1 MDARQRGHH
10 TPLGATTGDTSRVLR
25 YPIPKAM
32 LTPTDQSFR
41 DTEVFD
47 AAAVAAGLEALVA
60 AHSGN
65 ERELRLAVSRQLK
78 TALMEGRATAER
90 LLIKDRHG
98 RRCAERLCSMQDEI
112 IRVLFEFAAKHL
124 YPAQNLSEA
133 EHMAVVATGGYGRG
147 VLAAGS
153 DIDLLFLLPYK
164 QTAWGE
170 SIAEAILYCLWD
182 MGLKVGHATRSVAEC
197 IRQAK
202 ADMTIRTGLLEARY
216 LLGDRK
222 LFDELVTR
230 YDKEVVQGT
239 GAEFVAAKLAEREE
253 RHRRAG
259 QSRYLVE
266 PNVKD
271 GKGGLR
277 DLHTLFWIAKYV
289 YRVHEREELIDHG
302 VYDPREYRRFRRCGD
317 FLWAVRCHMHFLT
330 GRAEERLSFDIQREI
345 AVRLGYTEHPGLR
358 DVERFMKHY
367 FLIAKDVGDL
377 TAILCAKLE
386 DSQAKALPVLSRMMA
401 RFRPRTRHT
410 PTETDDFV
418 IDHNR
423 INVDD
428 ESVFKRD
435 PVNMIRIFQL
445 AQKYNLAFHPDAMH
459 IATRS
464 LKLIDQ
470 NLRENE
476 EANRLFLDIL
486 TSKNDAETVL
496 RRMNEAGVLGSF
508 VPAFGRIVAMM
519 QFNMYHHYTVDEHLL
534 RCVGVLSDIDAGRTD
549 DTKFAN
555 ELMRTIQ
562 PRHRELL
569 YVTLFLH
576 DIAKGRI
583 EDHSIAGAR
592 VARNLCPRL
601 GFSPAETETVAW
613 LIEVHLVMSSVAQ
626 SRDLSDRV
634 TIENFSKVV
643 QSVER
648 MKLLTILTTADIKA
662 VGPGVWNGWKA
673 QLIRTLYYETEPV
686 LTGGFS
692 EVNRAQRV
700 AVAQAEFRAE
710 LADWT
715 AAELDAYI
723 ALHYPAYWLK
733 VDLPQKITDARFMRE
748 AAQAGKSLAT
758 SVAFPAAR
766 GVTELTVLAPDH
778 PWLLSIIAGACA
790 VAGANIVDAQIFT
803 TTDGRALDTI
813 AVTREF
819 EHDADEARRA
829 ARITDSIEKAL
840 RGDLRLPEV
849 VAKRATAKARLKAF
863 AVEPEVTINNG
874 WSNRYTMVEVV
885 GLDRPGLL
893 FELTTTLSKLNLNI
907 GSAHVATFGERVVD
921 VFYVT
926 DLFGAKITA
935 ATRQATIKRALI
947 ALLSP
952 GRDTA
957 GKPTKAA
964 ASA

>member
-1 MDARQRGHH
+1 
-10 TPLGATTGDTSRVLR
+10 
-25 YPIPKAM
+25 M
-32 LTPTDQSFR
+32 LTLTDQVSP
-41 DTEVFD
+41 EAEIFD
-47 AAAVAAGLEALVA
+47 AVAIAAELEQLAAVHAGGE
-60 AHSGN
+60 H
-65 ERELRLAVSRQLK
+65 ELRLAVSRRLRA
-78 TALMEGRATAER
+78 ALAHGRAAAER
-90 LLIKDRHG
+90 LLIADRHG
-98 RRCAERLCSMQDEI
+98 RRCAERLSLMQDEI
-112 IRVLFEFAAKHL
+112 VRVVYEFATKHL
-124 YPAQNLSEA
+124 YPAQNPSEA
-133 EHMAVVATGGYGRG
+133 ERMAIVATGGYGRG

-170 SIAEAILYCLWD
+170 SVAETILYCLWD
-182 MGLKVGHATRSVAEC
+182 MGLKVGHATRTVNEC
-197 IRQAK
+197 IRQAR
-202 ADMTIRTGLLEARY
+202 ADMTIRTSLLEARF
-216 LLGDRK
+216 LLGDHK
-222 LFDELVTR
+222 LFDELVAR
-230 YDKEVVQGT
+230 FDKDVVQGT
-239 GAEFVAAKLAEREE
+239 AAEFVAAKLAEREE

-277 DLHTLFWIAKYV
+277 DLHTLYWIAKYV
-289 YRVHEREELIDHG
+289 YRVREREELIALG

-386 DSQAKALPVLSRMMA
+386 DSHAKAMPVLSRMMA
-401 RFRPRTRHT
+401 RFRPRARHT
-410 PTETDDFV
+410 LSDSEDFV
-418 IDHNR
+418 VDHNR
-423 INVDD
+423 INVAD
-428 ESVFKRD
+428 ENVFKRD
-435 PVNMIRIFQL
+435 PVNLIRIFHL

-459 IATRS
+459 VATRS

-470 NLRENE
+470 TLRDNE
-476 EANRLFLDIL
+476 EANRLFLEIL
-486 TSKNDAETVL
+486 TSKNDGETVL
-496 RRMNEAGVLGSF
+496 RRMNEAGVLGQF

-534 RCVGVLSDIDAGRTD
+534 RCIGVLSDIEAARTE
-549 DTKFAN
+549 DTKLAN
-555 ELMRTIQ
+555 ELMRSIQ

-613 LIEVHLVMSSVAQ
+613 LIEVHLLMSTVAQ

-634 TIENFSKVV
+634 TIENFSAAV

-648 MKLLTILTTADIKA
+648 LKLLTILTAADIKA

-710 LADWT
+710 LTDWT
-715 AAELDAYI
+715 PAEVDAYI

-733 VDLPQKITDARFMRE
+733 VDLPQKIAHARFLRS

-803 TTDGRALDTI
+803 TTDGRAFDTI
-813 AVTREF
+813 SVSREF
-819 EHDADEARRA
+819 ELDADEARRA

-840 RGDLRLPEV
+840 RGDLKLPEV
-849 VAKRATAKARLKAF
+849 VAQRAIAKGRLKAF
-863 AVEPEVTINNG
+863 AVPPEVTVNNG
-874 WSNRYTMVEVV
+874 WSNRYTMVEVI

-893 FELTTTLSKLNLNI
+893 FEVTATLSKLNLNI
-907 GSAHVATFGERVVD
+907 ASAHVATFGERVVD

-947 ALLSP
+947 ALLTP
-952 GRDTA
+952 APAVAERPAKG
-957 GKPTKAA
+957 AA
-964 ASA
+964 AG

>member
-1 MDARQRGHH
+1 
-10 TPLGATTGDTSRVLR
+10 
-25 YPIPKAM
+25 M
-32 LTPTDQSFR
+32 LTLTDQVSP
-41 DTEVFD
+41 EAEIFD
-47 AAAVAAGLEALVA
+47 AVAIAAELEQLAAVHAGGE
-60 AHSGN
+60 H
-65 ERELRLAVSRQLK
+65 ELRLAVSRRLRA
-78 TALMEGRATAER
+78 ALAHGRAAAER
-90 LLIKDRHG
+90 LLIADRHG
-98 RRCAERLCSMQDEI
+98 RRCAERLSLMQDEI
-112 IRVLFEFAAKHL
+112 VRVVYEFATKHL
-124 YPAQNLSEA
+124 YPAQNPSEA
-133 EHMAVVATGGYGRG
+133 ERMAIVATGGYGRG

-170 SIAEAILYCLWD
+170 SVAETILYCLWD
-182 MGLKVGHATRSVAEC
+182 MGLKVGHATRTVNEC
-197 IRQAK
+197 IRQAR
-202 ADMTIRTGLLEARY
+202 ADMTIRTSLLEARF
-216 LLGDRK
+216 LLGDHK
-222 LFDELVTR
+222 LFDELVAR
-230 YDKEVVQGT
+230 FDKDVVQGT
-239 GAEFVAAKLAEREE
+239 AAEFVAAKLAEREE

-277 DLHTLFWIAKYV
+277 DLHTLYWIAKYV
-289 YRVHEREELIDHG
+289 YRVREREELIALG

-386 DSQAKALPVLSRMMA
+386 DSHAKAMPVLSRMMA
-401 RFRPRTRHT
+401 RFRPRARHT
-410 PTETDDFV
+410 LSDSEDFV
-418 IDHNR
+418 VDHNR
-423 INVDD
+423 INVAD
-428 ESVFKRD
+428 ENVFKRD
-435 PVNMIRIFQL
+435 PVNLIRIFHL

-459 IATRS
+459 VATRS

-470 NLRENE
+470 TLRDNE
-476 EANRLFLDIL
+476 EANRLFLEIL
-486 TSKNDAETVL
+486 TSKNDGETVL
-496 RRMNEAGVLGSF
+496 RRMNEAGVLGQF

-534 RCVGVLSDIDAGRTD
+534 RCIGVLSDIEAARTE
-549 DTKFAN
+549 DTKLAN
-555 ELMRTIQ
+555 ELMRSIQ

-613 LIEVHLVMSSVAQ
+613 LIEVHLLMSTVAQ

-634 TIENFSKVV
+634 TIENFSAAV

-648 MKLLTILTTADIKA
+648 LKLLTILTAADIKA

-710 LADWT
+710 LTDWT
-715 AAELDAYI
+715 AAEVDAYI

-733 VDLPQKITDARFMRE
+733 VDLPQKIAHARFLRS

-803 TTDGRALDTI
+803 TTDGRAFDTI
-813 AVTREF
+813 SVSREF
-819 EHDADEARRA
+819 ELDDDEARRA

-840 RGDLRLPEV
+840 RGDLKLPEV
-849 VAKRATAKARLKAF
+849 VAQRAIAKGRLKAF
-863 AVEPEVTINNG
+863 AVPPEVTVNNG
-874 WSNRYTMVEVV
+874 WSNRYTMVEVI

-893 FELTTTLSKLNLNI
+893 FEVTATLSKLNLNI
-907 GSAHVATFGERVVD
+907 ASAHVATFGERVVD

-947 ALLSP
+947 ALLTP
-952 GRDTA
+952 APAVAERPAKG
-957 GKPTKAA
+957 AA
-964 ASA
+964 AG

>member
-1 MDARQRGHH
+1 
-10 TPLGATTGDTSRVLR
+10 
-25 YPIPKAM
+25 M
-32 LTPTDQSFR
+32 LTLTDQVSP
-41 DTEVFD
+41 EAEIFD
-47 AAAVAAGLEALVA
+47 AVAIAAELEHLAAVHAGSE
-60 AHSGN
+60 H
-65 ERELRLAVSRQLK
+65 ELRLAVSRRLRA
-78 TALMEGRATAER
+78 ALAHGRAAAER
-90 LLIKDRHG
+90 LLIADRHG
-98 RRCAERLCSMQDEI
+98 RRCAERLSLMQDEI
-112 IRVLFEFAAKHL
+112 VRVVYEFATKHL
-124 YPAQNLSEA
+124 YPAQNPSEA
-133 EHMAVVATGGYGRG
+133 ERMAIVATGGYGRG

-170 SIAEAILYCLWD
+170 SVAETILYCLWD
-182 MGLKVGHATRSVAEC
+182 MGLKVGHATRTVNEC
-197 IRQAK
+197 IRQAR
-202 ADMTIRTGLLEARY
+202 ADMTIRTSLLEARY
-216 LLGDRK
+216 LLGDHK
-222 LFDELVTR
+222 LFDELVAR
-230 YDKEVVQGT
+230 FDKDVVQGT
-239 GAEFVAAKLAEREE
+239 AAEFVAAKLAEREE

-277 DLHTLFWIAKYV
+277 DLHTLYWIAKYV
-289 YRVHEREELIDHG
+289 YRVREREELIALG

-386 DSQAKALPVLSRMMA
+386 DSHAKAMPVLSRMMA
-401 RFRPRTRHT
+401 RFRPRARHT
-410 PTETDDFV
+410 LSDSEDFV
-418 IDHNR
+418 VDHNR
-423 INVDD
+423 INVAD
-428 ESVFKRD
+428 ENVFKRD
-435 PVNMIRIFQL
+435 PVNLIRIFHL

-459 IATRS
+459 VATRS

-470 NLRENE
+470 TLRDNE
-476 EANRLFLDIL
+476 EANRLFLEIL
-486 TSKNDAETVL
+486 TSKNDGETVL
-496 RRMNEAGVLGSF
+496 RRMNEAGVLGQF

-534 RCVGVLSDIDAGRTD
+534 RCIGVLSDIEAARTE
-549 DTKFAN
+549 DTKLAN
-555 ELMRTIQ
+555 ELMRSIQ

-613 LIEVHLVMSSVAQ
+613 LIEVHLLMSTVAQ
-626 SRDLSDRV
+626 SRDLSDRM
-634 TIENFSKVV
+634 TIENFSAAV

-648 MKLLTILTTADIKA
+648 LKLLTILTAADIKA

-710 LADWT
+710 LTDWT
-715 AAELDAYI
+715 PAEVDAYI

-733 VDLPQKITDARFMRE
+733 VDLPQKIAHARFLRS

-803 TTDGRALDTI
+803 TTDGRAFDTI
-813 AVTREF
+813 SVSREF
-819 EHDADEARRA
+819 ELDDDEARRA

-840 RGDLRLPEV
+840 RGDLKLPEV
-849 VAKRATAKARLKAF
+849 VAQRAIAKGRLKAF
-863 AVEPEVTINNG
+863 AVPPEVTVNNG
-874 WSNRYTMVEVV
+874 WSNRYTMVEVI

-893 FELTTTLSKLNLNI
+893 FEVTATLSKLNLNI
-907 GSAHVATFGERVVD
+907 ASAHVATFGERVVD

-947 ALLSP
+947 ALL
-952 GRDTA
+952 T
-957 GKPTKAA
+957 PTPAVAERPAKGAA
-964 ASA
+964 AG

>member
-1 MDARQRGHH
+1 
-10 TPLGATTGDTSRVLR
+10 
-25 YPIPKAM
+25 M
-32 LTPTDQSFR
+32 LTLTDQVSP
-41 DTEVFD
+41 EAEIFD
-47 AAAVAAGLEALVA
+47 AVAIAAELEQLAAVHAGSE
-60 AHSGN
+60 H
-65 ERELRLAVSRQLK
+65 ELRLAVSRRLRA
-78 TALMEGRATAER
+78 ALARGRAAAER
-90 LLIKDRHG
+90 LLIADRHG
-98 RRCAERLCSMQDEI
+98 RRCAERLAFMQDEI
-112 IRVLFEFAAKHL
+112 VRLVFEFAIKHL
-124 YPAQNLSEA
+124 YPAQNPSEA
-133 EHMAVVATGGYGRG
+133 ERMAIVATGGYGRG

-170 SIAEAILYCLWD
+170 SVAETILYCLWD
-182 MGLKVGHATRSVAEC
+182 MGLKVGHATRTVNEC
-197 IRQAK
+197 IRQAR
-202 ADMTIRTGLLEARY
+202 ADMTIRTSLLEARY

-222 LFDELVTR
+222 LFDELVAR
-230 YDKEVVQGT
+230 FDKDVVQGT
-239 GAEFVAAKLAEREE
+239 AAEFVAAKLAEREE

-277 DLHTLFWIAKYV
+277 DLHTLYWIAKYV
-289 YRVHEREELIDHG
+289 YRVREREELIALG

-358 DVERFMKHY
+358 EVERFMKHY

-386 DSQAKALPVLSRMMA
+386 DSHAKAMPVLSRMMA
-401 RFRPRTRHT
+401 RFRPRARHT
-410 PTETDDFV
+410 LSDSEDFV
-418 IDHNR
+418 VDYNR
-423 INVDD
+423 INVAD
-428 ESVFKRD
+428 ENVFKRD
-435 PVNMIRIFQL
+435 PVNLIRIFHL

-459 IATRS
+459 VATRS

-470 NLRENE
+470 ALRDNE
-476 EANRLFLDIL
+476 EANRLFLEIL
-486 TSKNDAETVL
+486 TSKNDGETVL
-496 RRMNEAGVLGSF
+496 RRMNEAGVLGQF

-534 RCVGVLSDIDAGRTD
+534 RCIGVLSDIEAARTE
-549 DTKFAN
+549 DTKLAN
-555 ELMRTIQ
+555 ELMRSIQ

-613 LIEVHLVMSSVAQ
+613 LIEVHLLMSTVAQ
-626 SRDLSDRV
+626 SRDLSDRM
-634 TIENFSKVV
+634 TIENFSAAV

-648 MKLLTILTTADIKA
+648 LKLLTILTAADIKA

-710 LADWT
+710 LTDWT
-715 AAELDAYI
+715 PAEVDAYI

-733 VDLPQKITDARFMRE
+733 VDLPQKIAHARFLRS

-803 TTDGRALDTI
+803 TTDGRAFDTI
-813 AVTREF
+813 SVSREF
-819 EHDADEARRA
+819 ELDDDEARRA

-840 RGDLRLPEV
+840 RGDLKLPEV
-849 VAKRATAKARLKAF
+849 VAQRAIAKGRLKAF
-863 AVEPEVTINNG
+863 AVPPEVTVNNG
-874 WSNRYTMVEVV
+874 WSNRYTMVEVI

-893 FELTTTLSKLNLNI
+893 FEVTATLSKLNLNI
-907 GSAHVATFGERVVD
+907 ASAHVATFGERVVD

-947 ALLSP
+947 ALLTP
-952 GRDTA
+952 APTA
-957 GKPTKAA
+957 AERPAKGAA
-964 ASA
+964 AG